1 MNGHTCTRPKS
12 AYSRTIHAMRQRCVP
27 SKNFRWDP
35 LSLTAWC
42 AISGGPCWPGGLA
55 GVGLPFGGAV
65 GDQAGDG
72 QEGLVEVFS
81 SSEVALEG
89 SPLLVLCAGVL
100 DADPFR

>member
-1 MNGHTCTRPKS
+1 M
-12 AYSRTIHAMRQRCVP
+12 
-27 SKNFRWDP
+27 
-35 LSLTAWC
+35 
-42 AISGGPCWPGGLA
+42 
-55 GVGLPFGGAV
+55 GLPFGGAV

-89 SPLLVLCAGVL
+89 SPLLVLRVGVL